1 MNWKDILGLV
11 QNILGIVP
19 TFYYGFRHY
28 VLKKDDYEWEQR
40 EDADKVIF
48 YMLTLPIWLLVGI
61 FELFGWIVDK
71 LSPSDSSSNTLAEK
85 NITEGLTPDP
95 SNNSFLL
102 IIHDVFEIQGRGPAV
117 SGIIKRGRISTGD
130 SLRIT
135 GIGMVK
141 KATCMGIEHNRQLV
155 KSAGEGERVGLL
167 LKGVNFHDIHI
178 GQSVT
183 K

>member
-1 MNWKDILGLV
+1 MNWKDILGLF
-11 QNILGIVP
+11 QNIYGIAP

-28 VLKKDDYEWEQR
+28 VLKKDDYKWEALS
-40 EDADKVIF
+40 DTDKVIF
-48 YMLTLPIWLLVGI
+48 YIVTSPIWLFIGI

-85 NITEGLTPDP
+85 NITEGVTPDP

-102 IIHDVFEIQGRGPAV
+102 IIHDVFEIQGRGPVV
-117 SGIIKRGRISTGD
+117 SGTITHGKISIGDLLVLTGVTET
-130 SLRIT
+130 R
-135 GIGMVK
+135 
-141 KATCMGIEHNRQLV
+141 KAICVGIEHNRQLV
-155 KSAGEGERVGLL
+155 KSAKAGELIGLL
-167 LKGVNFHDIHI
+167 LKGVNFHDLHV